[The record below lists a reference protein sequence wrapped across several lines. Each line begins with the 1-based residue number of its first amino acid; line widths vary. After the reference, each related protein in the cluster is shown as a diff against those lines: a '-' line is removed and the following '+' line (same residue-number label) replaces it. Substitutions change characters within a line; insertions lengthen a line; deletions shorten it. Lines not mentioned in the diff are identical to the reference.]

1 MPPHFDPKD
10 RRQSSIHVQLIQR
23 RGDASQIVRL
33 AKLARIRIE
42 ICVLNAPSALNQVNN
57 KHNDRNDEQE
67 MDQTAANVTK

>member
-10 RRQSSIHVQLIQR
+10 RRQSFHVQLIQR
-23 RGDASQIVRL
+23 RSDASQIVRL